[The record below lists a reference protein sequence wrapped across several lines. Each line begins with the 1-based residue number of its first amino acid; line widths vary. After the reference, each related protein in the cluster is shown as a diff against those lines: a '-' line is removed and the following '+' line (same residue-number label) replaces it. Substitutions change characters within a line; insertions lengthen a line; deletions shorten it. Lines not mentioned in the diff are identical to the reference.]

1 VSNSEGSPAPEL
13 GRATVVRARDTDTLD
28 GPNPVIDLEIEI
40 LIDGRA
46 SYLLRRRESVPRVYL
61 GRVARGAS
69 VPVAVNPS
77 DPNDVSLL
85 WSRP

>member
-1 VSNSEGSPAPEL
+1 VSNSEGAPVPEL
-13 GRATVVRARDTDTLD
+13 GRATVVCAHDTDTLD

-61 GRVARGAS
+61 GRVAPGAS

-77 DPNDVSLL
+77 DPSDVSLL
-85 WSRP
+85 WRRP

>member
-1 VSNSEGSPAPEL
+1 MSNSEGPPGTEL
-13 GRATVVRARDTDTLD
+13 GRATVVRARDTEALD

-46 SYLLRRRESVPRVYL
+46 SYVIRRREPVPRVYL

-69 VPVAVNPS
+69 VPVAVNRS

-85 WSRP
+85 WSQP